1 MLSNNV
7 LNKQKQQS
15 TLSVDG
21 VLTTQFLN
29 SIWMVH
35 TMNEMNAAIA
45 VPELQ
50 VRINDALKATLN
62 EAKRDYVSVGKNYS
76 IIKDGNYVGLPV
88 VMFKNMTFKEL
99 HILSMQAFEAKKLAV
114 NMGRI
119 GLYMLDRTLSEPLGK
134 TSLFMSTGI
143 MPLLADKKTELANLE
158 FRIDHCKFDHLLKPI
173 VESLSSVAIC
183 STFNCTAFNIHRHV
197 LAKLRLI
204 SAKDTA
210 KWDDRIAS
218 VACGEGAYSFTSRLL
233 GTNKIIKYWFSER
246 DTENY
251 RYIRNCMLNR
261 TEDWMPHIYAMGKIR
276 LRNYD
281 GSIEKVVGFSVMDEL
296 QKINEDIYYDSYCS
310 YIREQFMDEFLGLY
324 RAMEDMHMGNIM
336 QNSEGHLF
344 ITDPLS
350 SDTNRAG
357 LQW

>member
-29 SIWMVH
+29 LIWMVH

-45 VPELQ
+45 VPALP
-50 VRINDALKATLN
+50 VRLNDALKATLKA
-62 EAKRDYVSVGKNYS
+62 AKRDCVSVGKNYS

-88 VMFKNMTFKEL
+88 VMFKNMAFKEP

-114 NMGRI
+114 NMGWAE
-119 GLYMLDRTLSEPLGK
+119 LEKLNRTLSAPLGK
-134 TSLFMSTGI
+134 SSLFMSSWVT
-143 MPLLADKKTELANLE
+143 PLLADKKAELDSME

-183 STFNCTAFNIHRHV
+183 STFKYTAFNIQRYV
-197 LAKLRLI
+197 LTKLRII
-204 SAKDTA
+204 SAEDTT
-210 KWDDRIAS
+210 KLDDKVSS

-296 QKINEDIYYDSYCS
+296 QRIDEDTYYNEYCS
-310 YIREQFMDEFLGLY
+310 YIREQFMEEFLDLY
-324 RAMEDMHMGNIM
+324 RAGEDLHMGNIM
-336 QNSEGHLF
+336 QNWATS
-344 ITDPLS
+344 
-350 SDTNRAG
+350 A
-357 LQW
+357 